1 MNTILVIEDNLELR
15 ENTAELLE
23 LNGYKVITAIN
34 GKSGFE
40 LAKKNRPDVV
50 ICDLMMPDTDGL
62 GFLQLVKA
70 DSTLEDIPMIFF
82 SAGSAP
88 PALSKFVLY
97 DHTYYL
103 RKPFTKEELYEAV
116 AKSINVH

>member
-40 LAKKNRPDVV
+40 LAKRNRPDVV

-116 AKSINVH
+116 EKSINVH

>member
-1 MNTILVIEDNLELR
+1 MNTILVIEDNLEVR

-23 LNGYKVITAIN
+23 LNGYKVLTAIN

-62 GFLQLVKA
+62 GFLQLVKS
-70 DSTLEDIPMIFF
+70 DSTMKNLPMIFF

-88 PALSKFVLY
+88 PLLKNIISY

-103 RKPFTKEELYEAV
+103 PKPFTKEELYEAV
-116 AKSINVH
+116 EKSMNVH